1 MNNVKYRVN
10 YDTQVAD
17 GIKTLWRLPEEAN
30 ILDVTPMGDV
40 FIELPD
46 NEFVMLS
53 VTDGEAINV
62 SEEIMEYGLPPV
74 DIALGDDWYHLD
86 AQAALSESGMTL
98 NVNECFGFN
107 TPLFQGGDYA
117 AENIEVVNILEYHKQ
132 VCASLPVRQ
141 K

>member
-10 YDTQVAD
+10 YDAQVAD
-17 GIKTLWRLPEEAN
+17 GIKTLWRLPAEAK

-40 FIELPD
+40 FIGLSD

-98 NVNECFGFN
+98 SENECFGFN